1 MQRSLPRFARA
12 TLAATAALAL
22 LLAESPARADGWTS
36 FSPLAEATAEALKDL
51 RFWSQGEIGAAGAIT
66 DWQHPGGVSLRA
78 AFSIRGVG
86 FATALRYERI
96 DGAHGGVVAL
106 GARFRP
112 LAFAHVDLYRRF
124 DPFLGLGG
132 EIGGD
137 EKGFRAAGTVSG
149 GFDLA
154 LFTESKG
161 HPALTFE
168 YELRPLKLPSS
179 TPFQILHLGG
189 AFRSVF

>member
-1 MQRSLPRFARA
+1 M
-12 TLAATAALAL
+12 
-22 LLAESPARADGWTS
+22 
-36 FSPLAEATAEALKDL
+36 EATAEALRDL
-51 RFWSQGEIGAAGAIT
+51 RFWSQGEIGAAGALT
-66 DWQHPGGVSLRA
+66 DWQHPGGASLRA
-78 AFSIRGVG
+78 SFSIRGVG

-96 DGAHGGVVAL
+96 ADAHGGVFAL

-112 LAFAHVDLYRRF
+112 LAFAHVDLYRRI

-154 LFTESKG
+154 LFTDSKG

-168 YELRPLKLPSS
+168 YELRPLKHPSS
-179 TPFQILHLGG
+179 TPLQILHIGG

>member
-1 MQRSLPRFARA
+1 MS
-12 TLAATAALAL
+12 
-22 LLAESPARADGWTS
+22 
-36 FSPLAEATAEALKDL
+36 
-51 RFWSQGEIGAAGAIT
+51 FWSQGEIGAAGAIT
-66 DWQHPGGVSLRA
+66 DWQHPGGASLRA
-78 AFSIRGVG
+78 SFSIRGVG

-96 DGAHGGVVAL
+96 VGAHGGVFAL

-112 LAFAHVDLYRRF
+112 LAFAHIDLYRRI

-137 EKGFRAAGTVSG
+137 ERGVRAAGTVSG
-149 GFDLA
+149 GFDFA
-154 LFTESKG
+154 LFTDSKG

-168 YELRPLKLPSS
+168 YELRPLKHPSS
-179 TPFQILHLGG
+179 TPLQILHVGG